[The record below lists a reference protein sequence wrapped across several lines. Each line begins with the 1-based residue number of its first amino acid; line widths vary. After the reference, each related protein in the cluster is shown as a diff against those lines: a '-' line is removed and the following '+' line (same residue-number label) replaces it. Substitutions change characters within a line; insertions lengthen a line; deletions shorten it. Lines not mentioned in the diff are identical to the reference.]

1 MQNPALHNPHL
12 EGEPFFWE
20 AGSVGVLLSHG
31 YTATT
36 TEVRSLAKRL
46 HEKGYTVAAPLLAGH
61 GTKPEDLNRASWRD
75 WADSAEKVYTQ
86 LAARCKQVFIGGQS
100 MGGVIALYLAS
111 QHPEA
116 AGVLL
121 YAPAIKLTMST
132 LDKIKLYAGSLFLS
146 EVARD
151 SLDGSDKWQGYPNL
165 PLKGAIQLLQLQTA
179 TRPRLSQVK
188 QPIIIFQGRK
198 DMTVHPT
205 AGDIIL
211 QGVSSTVKERH
222 WMERSTHAIV
232 IDCELDAV
240 TDLTLRFMNMVLKSQ
255 R

>member
-1 MQNPALHNPHL
+1 MSNPALHNPHL

-20 AGSVGVLLSHG
+20 AGSVGVLLLHG

-36 TEVRSLAKRL
+36 AEVRLLGKNL

-61 GTKPEDLNRASWRD
+61 GTKPEDLNRVSWRD
-75 WADSAEKVYTQ
+75 WVDSAEKTYAQ
-86 LAARCKQVFIGGQS
+86 LATHCKQIFIGGQS

-116 AGVLL
+116 AGALL

-146 EVARD
+146 EVPRD

-165 PLKGAIQLLQLQTA
+165 PLKGAIQLLQLQAA
-179 TRPRLSQVK
+179 TRPRLSQIK
-188 QPIIIFQGRK
+188 QPVIIFQGRK
-198 DMTVHPT
+198 DKTVHPS

-222 WMERSTHAIV
+222 WMEQSTHAIT

-240 TDLTLRFMNMVLKSQ
+240 TELTLRFMEKLLQNS
-255 R
+255 